1 MSIQN
6 SWRGQ
11 AVDNDFLRDSALL
24 KQLAGY
30 NRITLTCCRR
40 SDERLFGFYASLIA
54 GGSRAEW
61 SVQAAVADAKRA
73 FPDLPGEADWNLAIS
88 HRRRKHICK
97 RINDTQSAGKLR
109 FLAPAAKEE
118 TSQDIWVFEGAVLV
132 GCTKHKW
139 VRNGGFYKVLCFT
152 SRDTTFE
159 DMDAPGETEAPEA
172 RARSAQP
179 DSDTESETESED
191 AQSENTQST
200 QSQTRTLTLDNDEI
214 TRCLRIAA
222 CLTYSACQSR
232 TLPGRLR
239 LWDVGHVHF
248 TKRHLNVGLSRGT
261 SCSLIDLRE

>member
-1 MSIQN
+1 
-6 SWRGQ
+6 
-11 AVDNDFLRDSALL
+11 
-24 KQLAGY
+24 
-30 NRITLTCCRR
+30 
-40 SDERLFGFYASLIA
+40 
-54 GGSRAEW
+54 
-61 SVQAAVADAKRA
+61 
-73 FPDLPGEADWNLAIS
+73 
-88 HRRRKHICK
+88 
-97 RINDTQSAGKLR
+97 
-109 FLAPAAKEE
+109 
-118 TSQDIWVFEGAVLV
+118 
-132 GCTKHKW
+132 
-139 VRNGGFYKVLCFT
+139 
-152 SRDTTFE
+152 
-159 DMDAPGETEAPEA
+159 MDAPGETEAPEA

-191 AQSENTQST
+191 TQSENTQST

>member
-1 MSIQN
+1 M
-6 SWRGQ
+6 
-11 AVDNDFLRDSALL
+11 
-24 KQLAGY
+24 
-30 NRITLTCCRR
+30 
-40 SDERLFGFYASLIA
+40 
-54 GGSRAEW
+54 
-61 SVQAAVADAKRA
+61 QAAVADDKRV

-97 RINDTQSAGKLR
+97 RINDAQSAGKLR
-109 FLAPAAKEE
+109 FLAPAAKEATSDLQSRAE
-118 TSQDIWVFEGAVLV
+118 GTSQDIWVFEGAVLV

-152 SRDTTFE
+152 SQDTTFE
-159 DMDAPGETEAPEA
+159 DMDAPGQTE
-172 RARSAQP
+172 P

-191 AQSENTQST
+191 TQSENTQST
-200 QSQTRTLTLDNDEI
+200 QSQVRALTLNNDEI

-222 CLTYSACQSR
+222 CLTYSPCQSR

-239 LWDVGHVHF
+239 LWDIGHVHF

>member
-1 MSIQN
+1 M
-6 SWRGQ
+6 
-11 AVDNDFLRDSALL
+11 
-24 KQLAGY
+24 
-30 NRITLTCCRR
+30 NR
-40 SDERLFGFYASLIA
+40 
-54 GGSRAEW
+54 
-61 SVQAAVADAKRA
+61 
-73 FPDLPGEADWNLAIS
+73 
-88 HRRRKHICK
+88 K

-118 TSQDIWVFEGAVLV
+118 TSQNIWVFEGAVLV

-152 SRDTTFE
+152 SQDTTFE

-172 RARSAQP
+172 RAQSAQP
-179 DSDTESETESED
+179 DSETEPESETESGD
-191 AQSENTQST
+191 AQSESKQST
-200 QSQTRTLTLDNDEI
+200 RSAQSQARTLTLNNDEI

-261 SCSLIDLRE
+261 SCSLRNLRE